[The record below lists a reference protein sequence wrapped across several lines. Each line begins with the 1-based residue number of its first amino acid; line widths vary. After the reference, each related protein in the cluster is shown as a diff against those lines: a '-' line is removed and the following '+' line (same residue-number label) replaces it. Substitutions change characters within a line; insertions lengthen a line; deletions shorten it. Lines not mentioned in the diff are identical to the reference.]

1 MCCWLTGCRRV
12 RGTAEGG
19 KGEHPGPAAEGGY
32 PPLCPGRP
40 PLQTEAATVGV
51 MAGPRGRQ
59 GPPRGVQ
66 TTVSPTSAFCPPCLS
81 TCPSAGRAWGAE
93 GRGPAVT
100 STQVSLGARAVGWG
114 AGRDSSASLL
124 HLSVSPAVAALRSC
138 APARVDTVRTRMGLG
153 AQADLIK
160 PSTSFPSPCL
170 LQNVPNRG
178 AGLSLL
184 MPSPFQDGAPGNTRI
199 FPAWN

>member
-1 MCCWLTGCRRV
+1 M
-12 RGTAEGG
+12 
-19 KGEHPGPAAEGGY
+19 
-32 PPLCPGRP
+32 
-40 PLQTEAATVGV
+40 GV
-51 MAGPRGRQ
+51 TAGPRGPQ

-66 TTVSPTSAFCPPCLS
+66 RTVSPTSACCPPCLS
-81 TCPSAGRAWGAE
+81 TCPSAGHAWGAE

-100 STQVSLGARAVGWG
+100 STQVSLGTRAAGGG
-114 AGRDSSASLL
+114 AGRDSSASPL
-124 HLSVSPAVAALRSC
+124 HLSVRPAVAAFRSP
-138 APARVDTVRTRMGLG
+138 ARARVDTVRTRVGLG
-153 AQADLIK
+153 AQADLVK
-160 PSTSFPSPCL
+160 PSTSFPSPCR